1 MTRPAFH
8 FLVDVFLFIAFVAHL
23 WAATLVQFIFPK
35 GTEAG
40 GWSVWRLDYN
50 AWSLVSFGSL
60 MLFTLLTLLHLILQW
75 RWVCNFIVSR
85 WAKRTGRKIEMHDG
99 IKTIYGVGTLIG
111 VLTLIGL
118 LLAIAEI
125 QVVGPAMTAQ

>member
-8 FLVDVFLFIAFVAHL
+8 FLVDVLLLLAFLAHL
-23 WAATLVQFIFPK
+23 WAAALVQFIFPK
-35 GTEAG
+35 GTVSD
-40 GWSVWRLDYN
+40 GWRVWGLDYD
-50 AWSLVSFGSL
+50 AWAMVSFGSL
-60 MLFTLLTLLHLILQW
+60 ALFTLLTLLHLILQW
-75 RWVCNFIVSR
+75 RWICNFIASR

-111 VLTLIGL
+111 VLTVMGL

-125 QVVGPAMTAQ
+125 QAVAPVLPKL